1 MKGRRMTR
9 LHSMRLRR
17 VLLAGAM
24 LCAGA
29 GAADAGPSGFNI
41 GLHASDCLVPGV
53 IAWYSGNAL
62 AGGMG
67 YNACPNPIPL
77 PTTTAPAPTPAPVVT
92 APTPAAEEPAPAAE
106 EPSPAA
112 STPTQ
117 VDASPSSE
125 PSSPVADVTPSPP
138 PPPPPPQRIPVA
150 VPTYTP
156 WIATTGPGSTSV
168 GGGNGTANY
177 MNAYNALAPTARA
190 ATNRADWC
198 NRNGRSQG
206 ATSACI
212 NSVNAR

>member
-1 MKGRRMTR
+1 MTGSHSRR
-9 LHSMRLRR
+9 LGR

-24 LCAGA
+24 LCAGGVA
-29 GAADAGPSGFNI
+29 HAGPSGFNI

-67 YNACPNPIPL
+67 YNACPNPTPL
-77 PTTTAPAPTPAPVVT
+77 PTTPAPAPAPAPVVT
-92 APTPAAEEPAPAAE
+92 APTPAAEEPPPVEAE
-106 EPSPAA
+106 
-112 STPTQ
+112 
-117 VDASPSSE
+117 ASPSPE
-125 PSSPVADVTPSPP
+125 PSSPVADVTPTPVYV
-138 PPPPPPQRIPVA
+138 PPPPPQRIPVA

-177 MNAYNALAPTARA
+177 MNSYNALAPTARA

-198 NRNGRSQG
+198 RRDGRSQG
-206 ATSACI
+206 ATTACI
-212 NSVNAR
+212 NSVGGR